1 MTTFNV
7 KPTAQLVL
15 GAAQFGMTYGI
26 NNTTGKPSLDAIGQI
41 LLKAAENN
49 IKEIDTAQGYGD
61 SEETLQ
67 KVLNHKTDQYI
78 IHSKFKLDGKIHVS
92 QINDSL
98 KKTINTLKIK
108 KIGYF
113 FFHDFNQFD
122 QMKNQKIDSDFISQK
137 SLGLGASV
145 YNIEEFD
152 KAINTPWIKA
162 IQLPINLF
170 DISEKK
176 IKLIE
181 QAVQLD
187 KKIYC
192 RSVFLQGLFFKPVET
207 LPSVLQP
214 LKPKLVELQAISKK
228 HNVPVADLAL
238 AFVKSI
244 FGIHGVLIGV
254 ETVSQL
260 EKNISSFK
268 TDVSTEILNQIGQL
282 RVKEHTH
289 LLHPLSWVNS

>member
-15 GAAQFGMTYGI
+15 GAAQFGMAYGI
-26 NNTTGKPSLDAIGQI
+26 NNTVGKPSLDVIGQI
-41 LLKAAENN
+41 LLEATENN

-67 KVLNHKTDQYI
+67 KVLNQKIDQFI
-78 IHSKFKLDGKIHVS
+78 IHSKFKLDGKIHVG
-92 QINDSL
+92 QINESL
-98 KKTINTLKIK
+98 KKTINTLKTK

-113 FFHDFNQFD
+113 FFHDFDQFD
-122 QMKNQKIDSDFISQK
+122 QMKNDQIDSEFINQH

-145 YNIEEFD
+145 YNIEELD

-170 DISEKK
+170 DSSEKK

-181 QAVQLD
+181 QAARLD

-192 RSVFLQGLFFKPVET
+192 RSVFLQGLFFKPIES

-238 AFVKSI
+238 AFVKNI
-244 FGIHGVLIGV
+244 FGIHGILIGV
-254 ETVSQL
+254 DTVSQL

-268 TDVSTEILNQIGQL
+268 ADISTEILNQISQL
-282 RVKEHTH
+282 GVKEHTH

>member
-1 MTTFNV
+1 MTTFNE

-15 GAAQFGMTYGI
+15 GAAQFGMAYGI
-26 NNTTGKPSLDAIGQI
+26 NNTVGKPSLDTIGQI

-49 IKEIDTAQGYGD
+49 ITEIDTAQGYGD

-67 KVLNHKTDQYI
+67 KVLNQNVDQFV
-78 IHSKFKLDGKIHVS
+78 IHSKFKLEGQIHVD
-92 QINDSL
+92 QIHEAL
-98 KKTINTLKIK
+98 KKTMDKLKTK
-108 KIGYF
+108 KIGHF

-122 QMKNQKIDSDFISQK
+122 DMKNQQIDSDFISQH

-145 YNIEEFD
+145 YTIEELD

-181 QAVQLD
+181 QAARLD

-192 RSVFLQGLFFKPVET
+192 RSVFLQGLFFKPIES
-207 LPSVLQP
+207 LPPVLLP
-214 LKPKLVELQAISKK
+214 LKPKLVELQAISQK
-228 HNVPVADLAL
+228 HNMPIADLAL
-238 AFVKSI
+238 AFVKNI
-244 FGIHGVLIGV
+244 FGLHGVLIGV

-268 TDVSTEILNQIGQL
+268 TDVSTEVLNQIGQL
-282 RVKEHTH
+282 GVNEHTH

>member
-1 MTTFNV
+1 MTTFNE
-7 KPTAQLVL
+7 KPTAQLVI
-15 GAAQFGMTYGI
+15 GAAQFGMAYGI
-26 NNTTGKPSLDAIGQI
+26 NNTVGKPSLESIKQI
-41 LLKAAENN
+41 LLKASENN
-49 IKEIDTAQGYGD
+49 IQEIDTAQGYGD

-67 KVLNHKTDQYI
+67 KVLDQKNDHFI
-78 IHSKFKLDGKIHVS
+78 IHSKFKLDGKINKDLIHEAL
-92 QINDSL
+92 N
-98 KKTINTLKIK
+98 KTINTLKAK

-122 QMKNQKIDSDFISQK
+122 QIKNEKIDSEFISQQ

-145 YNIEEFD
+145 YTLEELE

-162 IQLPINLF
+162 IQLPVNLF
-170 DISEKK
+170 DISDKK

-181 QAVQLD
+181 QAARAN

-192 RSVFLQGLFFKPVET
+192 RSVFLQGLFFKHIES
-207 LPSVLQP
+207 LPPVLQP
-214 LKPKLVELQAISKK
+214 LKPKLVELQTISKK
-228 HNVPVADLAL
+228 HNVPIADLAL
-238 AFVKSI
+238 AFVKNI

-268 TDVSTEILNQIGQL
+268 TDVSADILNQISQL
-282 RVKEHTH
+282 GAKEHTH

>member
-1 MTTFNV
+1 MSTYSE

-15 GAAQFGMTYGI
+15 GAAQFGMAYGI
-26 NNTTGKPSLDAIGQI
+26 NNTVGKPSLESIEQI
-41 LLKAAENN
+41 LRKAIENN
-49 IKEIDTAQGYGD
+49 MTEIDTAQGYGD
-61 SEETLQ
+61 SETTLQ
-67 KVLNHKTDQYI
+67 KVLGQKIDNFT
-78 IHSKFKLDGKIHVS
+78 IHSKFKLKEKIGID
-92 QINDSL
+92 QIHEAL
-98 KKTINTLKIK
+98 KKTINTLKTQ

-122 QMKNQKIDSDFISQK
+122 QLKNEKIESEFITQN

-152 KAINTPWIKA
+152 KALNTSWIKA
-162 IQLPINLF
+162 IQLPVNIF
-170 DISEKK
+170 DVSEEK
-176 IKLIE
+176 IKLIK
-181 QAVQLD
+181 QAALAN

-192 RSVFLQGLFFKPVET
+192 RSVFLQGLFFKSVES
-207 LPSVLQP
+207 LPTVLQP
-214 LKPKLVELQAISKK
+214 LKPKLVELQYISEK

-238 AFVKSI
+238 AFVKNI
-244 FGIHGVLIGV
+244 FGIHGILIGV

-268 TDVSTEILNQIGQL
+268 KDVSAEILNQISQL
-282 RVKEHTH
+282 SVKQHTH